1 MRLLLEI
8 ALVAIAA
15 IGAAVCVALLP
26 DRSSIGPRRAAAPEP
41 SRTKQ
46 LLQLERLVSM
56 ATVNT
61 LQVHAYL
68 RPLLVEI
75 ASRRL
80 AARGQT
86 LERMPESVGRRVLGD
101 RLWEIVRPNRPFPED
116 RHAPGVSTGDLQE
129 MVGVLE
135 RL

>member
-26 DRSSIGPRRAAAPEP
+26 DRSSIGRQRVAAPQP
-41 SRTKQ
+41 SRPKQ

-56 ATVNT
+56 ATVNA
-61 LQVHAYL
+61 LQVHAY
-68 RPLLVEI
+68 V
-75 ASRRL
+75 
-80 AARGQT
+80 
-86 LERMPESVGRRVLGD
+86 
-101 RLWEIVRPNRPFPED
+101 WEIVRPNRPFPED
-116 RHAPGVSTGDLQE
+116 RHGPGVSTGDLQE
-129 MVGVLE
+129 MVEVLE